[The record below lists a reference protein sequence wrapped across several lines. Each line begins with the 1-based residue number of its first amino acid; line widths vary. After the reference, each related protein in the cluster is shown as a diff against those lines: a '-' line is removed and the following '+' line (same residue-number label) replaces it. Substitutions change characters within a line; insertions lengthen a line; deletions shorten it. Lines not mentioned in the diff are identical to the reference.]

1 MAGEEEGHAD
11 EEEGGGDGRGDA
23 LPGGFARCHGAGGV
37 HEQQEEEGLE
47 AVEALESYEAL
58 QGERDD
64 GEAACL
70 DERVGEGVG
79 NGQQHKDSF
88 ANEK

>member
-23 LPGGFARCHGAGGV
+23 LPGGFAVCHGAGGV
-37 HEQQEEEGLE
+37 HEQQEEEGFE
-47 AVEALESYEAL
+47 AVEALESSEAL
-58 QGERDD
+58 QGEGVDR
-64 GEAACL
+64 EAERL
-70 DERVGEGVG
+70 DQRVGEGVG
-79 NGQQHKDSF
+79 YGQQHKDSF

>member
-23 LPGGFARCHGAGGV
+23 LPGGFAVCHDAGSV
-37 HEQQEEEGLE
+37 HEQQEEEGFE
-47 AVEALESYEAL
+47 AVEALESSEAL
-58 QGERDD
+58 QGEGED
-64 GEAACL
+64 GEAERL

-79 NGQQHKDSF
+79 DGQYHGNSF
-88 ANEK
+88 ENEK

>member
-23 LPGGFARCHGAGGV
+23 LPGGFAGRHGAGGV
-37 HEQQEEEGLE
+37 HEQQEEECLE
-47 AVEALESYEAL
+47 AVEALESSEAL
-58 QGERDD
+58 QGECEDRDAE
-64 GEAACL
+64 GL

-79 NGQQHKDSF
+79 DGQYHGNSF
-88 ANEK
+88 ENEK